1 MMPPVSGNTA
11 LLLDI
16 DGTLLDSATQIILA
30 VQETRSKYNLTYL
43 QPSEIFELI
52 GMPAHVL
59 FNDHKNP
66 LEDKLKN
73 KVVQDFRN
81 ILETKY
87 MSESIL
93 FPGAKYLITNL
104 INSGMKIGVATSKP
118 TYLAKSAIK
127 NSELKNLPISIQGTD
142 NIAPKPDPTVI
153 LNCIKILQ
161 TRVNVMIGDRTEDI
175 QAGKNANCLTI
186 GLTQSS
192 HSKEELTYAGADL
205 VLPSL
210 DSITILLI
218 NKILGEKH

>member
-1 MMPPVSGNTA
+1 M
-11 LLLDI
+11 
-16 DGTLLDSATQIILA
+16 LDSATQIIPA

-43 QPSEIFELI
+43 QPSEIFDLI

-59 FNDHKNP
+59 FDDYKNP
-66 LEDKLKN
+66 LEDKVKHE
-73 KVVQDFRN
+73 VVQDFRN

-87 MSESIL
+87 MTESIL
-93 FPGAKYLITNL
+93 FPGAKNLITNL
-104 INSGMKIGVATSKP
+104 INSGMKIGVATSKS

-127 NSELKNLPISIQGTD
+127 NSELKNLPISVQGTD
-142 NIAPKPDPTVI
+142 DIAPKPDPTVI

-192 HSKEELTYAGADL
+192 HSKKELTFAGADL

-218 NKILGEKH
+218 NKILGEKY